1 MILTAYNFKTI
12 YDFTN
17 FNLYMYVHVA
27 ELKSIGTG

>member
-27 ELKSIGTG
+27 QLESIRKG